1 MDEMKKSTEFSAED
15 KRVTL
20 EGPHE
25 TQAGKSN
32 GLRLVL
38 DLHSNDVSFGSL
50 FEDFKAFRILIG
62 QPTEFPF
69 VGEFGQL
76 LDPGHEYFLA
86 LSTQVISTSD
96 IKTLSPGS
104 RNCYFADEKDLEFYK
119 TYSFS
124 NCQFECS
131 INQMKSELGC
141 SPWFLPSSDHSPVC
155 DPHTGIEFM
164 NGLRRSSRQKGDC
177 MDCLPDCEEV
187 KTSVTTTAAKI
198 RYHPVVKRSF

>member
-1 MDEMKKSTEFSAED
+1 MDCSQIFQKVPTDMGLCCAFNSQNALRDSNYSKVMDEMRNSTEFSEED
-15 KRVTL
+15 KRVKL
-20 EGPHE
+20 EDLYQ

-86 LSTQVISTSD
+86 LSAQVISTSG
-96 IKTLSPGS
+96 IKT
-104 RNCYFADEKDLEFYK
+104 
-119 TYSFS
+119 
-124 NCQFECS
+124 
-131 INQMKSELGC
+131 MKS
-141 SPWFLPSSDHSPVC
+141 LPMSIC
-155 DPHTGIEFM
+155 
-164 NGLRRSSRQKGDC
+164 R
-177 MDCLPDCEEV
+177 
-187 KTSVTTTAAKI
+187 
-198 RYHPVVKRSF
+198 